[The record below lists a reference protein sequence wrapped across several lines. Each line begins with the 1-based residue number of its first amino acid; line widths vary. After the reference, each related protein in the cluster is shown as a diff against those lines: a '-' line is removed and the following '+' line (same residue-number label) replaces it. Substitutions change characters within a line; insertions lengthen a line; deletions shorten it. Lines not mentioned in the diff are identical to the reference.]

1 MKKIILVN
9 NIINIVLVEDASA
22 DATLIQKMLTTD
34 VEENYNVNHVTT
46 ISAAMNLLNEHSYDL
61 VLLDLSLPDGD
72 GLKNI
77 VAIKKVKPRIP
88 IIVLT
93 ANNDYPFSISAIKH
107 GAQDYLVK
115 GSFNSILLGRSI
127 RYAVERSKQETEVNR
142 HLIKVEHLNTRLH
155 KLNEDK
161 SEFMAIAS
169 HDMKNPLGVIYSLS
183 ESMLSEI
190 ETISKEELTE
200 LLNIIN
206 QSSYQLIDLIKNL
219 LNVQAIES
227 GKVETH
233 NDKFNLEKL
242 VHSVLN
248 NYKQKI
254 GIKNLSVH
262 FNAGGSFPIVS
273 DQDLMR
279 QIFDNLISNAIKYS
293 SDGKNIFI
301 DLNPSGTSVVCSI
314 KDEGPGIKESENGK
328 VFTKFGKL
336 SNRPSQGESSTGLG
350 LFSVK
355 KFAELLNCKV
365 WFESVKK
372 EGTTF
377 FIEIPFGNEK

>member
-1 MKKIILVN
+1 MN
-9 NIINIVLVEDASA
+9 NIIKIVLVEDASA
-22 DATLIQKMLTTD
+22 DAALILKMLTTIG
-34 VEENYNVNHVTT
+34 EENFVVNHVTT
-46 ISAAMNLLNEHSYDL
+46 ISEAKNLLSEHSYDL
-61 VLLDLSLPDGD
+61 VLLDLSLPDGN
-72 GLKNI
+72 GLNNI
-77 VAIKKVKPRIP
+77 VAIKKVRPRIP

-93 ANNDYPFSISAIKH
+93 ANNDYPFSIRAIKH

-115 GSFNSILLGRSI
+115 GSFNSMLLGRSI
-127 RYAVERSKQETEVNR
+127 RYAVERSKQQTEVNR
-142 HLIKVEHLNTRLH
+142 YLKKVEHLNAMLH

-161 SEFMAIAS
+161 SEFMIIAS

-190 ETISKEELTE
+190 ETISKEELRE
-200 LLNIIN
+200 LLSIIN

-227 GKVETH
+227 GKVETN

-242 VHSVLN
+242 VRSVLN

-254 GIKNLSVH
+254 RIKNLSV
-262 FNAGGSFPIVS
+262 FFSPDAQCPIIS

-293 SDGKNIFI
+293 TDGKNIFI
-301 DLNPSGTSVVCSI
+301 ELKPSGNNVVCSI
-314 KDEGPGIKESENGK
+314 KDEGPGIKISEKEK

-336 SNRPSQGESSTGLG
+336 SNRPSQGESSTGIG
-350 LFSVK
+350 LFSAK
-355 KFAELLNCKV
+355 KFAELLNCKI
-365 WFESVKK
+365 WFESV
-372 EGTTF
+372 EQDGTTF
-377 FIEIPFGNEK
+377 FIEIPFGNEI